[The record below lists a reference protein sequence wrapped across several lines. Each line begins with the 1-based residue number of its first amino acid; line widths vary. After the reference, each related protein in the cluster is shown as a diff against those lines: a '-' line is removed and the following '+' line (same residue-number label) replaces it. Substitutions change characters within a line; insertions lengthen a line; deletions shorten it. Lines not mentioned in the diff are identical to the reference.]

1 MISFICPNRSANKIA
16 QYIQDNESDEGNEGN
31 CGIEGE
37 RCEGWKSKD
46 VKPVLETYALHLA
59 MQAMKAK
66 KNTKGWWNFI
76 NKVLTK
82 DVEAI
87 IAEVVIVLR

>member
-1 MISFICPNRSANKIA
+1 MKA
-16 QYIQDNESDEGNEGN
+16 
-31 CGIEGE
+31 
-37 RCEGWKSKD
+37 
-46 VKPVLETYALHLA
+46 VLETYALHLA
-59 MQAMKAK
+59 MQAIKAK
-66 KNTKGWWNFI
+66 KNTKGWGNGI